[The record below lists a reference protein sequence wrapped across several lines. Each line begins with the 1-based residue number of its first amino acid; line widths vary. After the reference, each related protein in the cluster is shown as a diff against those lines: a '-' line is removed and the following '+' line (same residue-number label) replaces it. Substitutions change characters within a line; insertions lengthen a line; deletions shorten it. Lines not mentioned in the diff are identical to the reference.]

1 LKSSID
7 SGNEIAEAYFDL
19 FEQVLPVIHDYLIV
33 LKTSRKPDVILR
45 MLVEMARICYMVGS
59 KNYAKSLI
67 RFVGRLVALR
77 THMPEQFLEQMGRF
91 DELIGLFIED
101 YHRLMSAVFLNYNS
115 EITVSVLNKKNRVIK
130 ASRDASAFAQSYT
143 DAKRRQAF
151 YIENVTEPKYRDT
164 IIAISRII
172 VKIVNNL
179 HDEETKMPDDSFH
192 LRREFND
199 TVVASLLPKP
209 RSSRT
214 GAKLAANVAGDTLLF
229 TIGPYSPQPVGF
241 RQAWF
246 TLKDQPIA
254 TLHTVLVAV
263 RERVLTWSGVP
274 KIDRATVALAREQLP
289 SVNVLKAMR
298 RKALCDLIRPLLRAY
313 QAVAT
318 KFPVP
323 PVQVLTDS
331 RLQLTA
337 TLSLFVE
344 KSPDLRPEMKD
355 CLNYRILHT
364 LSGRKPWTA
373 ESWTEALVTFDLNNS
388 WEKPAP
394 VLRTREQESSRIV
407 SGDRVTFST
416 LHSQYLN
423 DCAEEYRADKSR
435 RDEIAQAIFMDESF
449 KGYSLTTGQVRHILR
464 TRISRLEAKASGDPT
479 SVQKIVDGE
488 CEEEERDEEEMI
500 ETGGPDGGGT
510 DTVVAMDTE

>member
-1 LKSSID
+1 M
-7 SGNEIAEAYFDL
+7 
-19 FEQVLPVIHDYLIV
+19 HDYLIV
-33 LKTSRKPDVILR
+33 LKTSREPDVILR

-67 RFVGRLVALR
+67 RFVCRLVGLR
-77 THMPEQFLEQMGRF
+77 THMTEQFLEQMGRF
-91 DELIGLFIED
+91 DELIGFFIED

-164 IIAISRII
+164 IVAIFRII
-172 VKIVNNL
+172 ANIVSNL
-179 HDEETKMPDDSFH
+179 YDEETKMPDDSFH

-209 RSSRT
+209 LSTRT
-214 GAKLAANVAGDTLLF
+214 GAKLSANVAGDTLLF
-229 TIGPYSPQPVGF
+229 TIGPFSPQPVGF
-241 RQAWF
+241 RHAWF

-254 TLHTVLVAV
+254 TLHTVLVEV
-263 RERVLTWSGVP
+263 RERVLRWSGVP
-274 KIDRATVALAREQLP
+274 KFDRETVALARTPLP
-289 SVNVLKAMR
+289 SANALKAMR
-298 RKALCDLIRPLLRAY
+298 RKELCDRIRPLLRAY

-323 PVQVLTDS
+323 PVQILTDS

-344 KSPDLRPEMKD
+344 KSPDLRSETKD
-355 CLNYRILHT
+355 CLDYKILHK
-364 LSGRKPWTA
+364 LSGGKPWTA
-373 ESWTEALVTFDLNNS
+373 ESWTEALGTFDLNTS
-388 WEKPAP
+388 WQQPSP

-435 RDEIAQAIFMDESF
+435 RDEISQSILMDESF
-449 KGYSLTTGQVRHILR
+449 KRYRLTTGQIRHLLR
-464 TRISRLEAKASGDPT
+464 KRISRLEAKASDDPT

-500 ETGGPDGGGT
+500 ESGGPDGRGA
-510 DTVVAMDTE
+510 DTVVTMDLDDMEVDTSAFEVKNNL